1 MKSQFHTIS
10 EIQCKPDEHGSHWR
24 FNEIEFDA
32 VVRIQSANAEFPIV
46 VEWYD
51 AEIIS
56 LAFTATLTDAQGN
69 EVQEVIHRVEDSDG
83 SSERYV
89 EFIEL
94 VSMITD
100 DLEQH
105 AIEHMN

>member
-24 FNEIEFDA
+24 FNDIEFDA
-32 VVRIQSANAEFPIV
+32 VVTIESANVEFPIV
-46 VEWYD
+46 VDWHD

-56 LAFTATLTDAQGN
+56 LAFTATLTDAEGN
-69 EVQEVIHRVEDSDG
+69 EVQELIHRVEDSEG

-89 EFIEL
+89 EFIEV